1 MNSIVQ
7 INLVR
12 LQHIRRLIWSQLY
25 NTNNNMHIIYVYTLV
40 LVDRYFNDKRRHN
53 DIILNIMLL

>member
-1 MNSIVQ
+1 MNSVVQ

-12 LQHIRRLIWSQLY
+12 VQHIRRLIWSQLY

>member
-1 MNSIVQ
+1 MQ

-12 LQHIRRLIWSQLY
+12 IQHIRRSIWSQLY